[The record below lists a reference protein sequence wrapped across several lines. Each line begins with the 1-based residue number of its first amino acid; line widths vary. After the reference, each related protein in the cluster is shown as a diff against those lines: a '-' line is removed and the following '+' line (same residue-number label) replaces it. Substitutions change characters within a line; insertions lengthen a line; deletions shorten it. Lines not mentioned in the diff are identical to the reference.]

1 MCLCARD
8 VCVKGKAG
16 VFPVYFPC
24 RPSAISL
31 TDRVTNNQTISRLC
45 NSAGRPFPRAKPTPE
60 MGAEQSS
67 LPDGHEDDERS
78 VSSNDRQE
86 SSMSPCT
93 SHSPMT
99 QRRGERAHSPT
110 LSHRNL
116 SSRTLS
122 GTASYDSRSLAGSDM
137 TKAGLSRAL
146 VDDAKWVQA
155 QEERVLKLPREQQR
169 AEERRVT
176 WERGRARTMAAREQ
190 PARVDRA
197 IEAVRRHKAEQGREG
212 REQSARIDR
221 ALTAREIL
229 HLEQREDEA
238 AVARERRRHVAACR
252 EEVYYNNVSF
262 AAQVPGHRPTRRVRE
277 GGGACLRWWCR
288 KGACMRLRMPYP
300 SPCLLRRART
310 SPSSWRTCTW
320 SSARHVAWS
329 GACTPAHAPHTPA
342 SHGIAPRRPFR
353 PPTHSPASPP
363 RLNATCCT
371 GA

>member
-1 MCLCARD
+1 MERAAGQPRCEGPSAGDDQTSGMCLCARD
-8 VCVKGKAG
+8 VCVKGI
-16 VFPVYFPC
+16 FPVYFPC

-110 LSHRNL
+110 LSHRDL

-252 EEVYYNNVSF
+252 GVFLLPLGLERHLSLY
-262 AAQVPGHRPTRRVRE
+262 QPWRRVRRVS
-277 GGGACLRWWCR
+277 LV
-288 KGACMRLRMPYP
+288 
-300 SPCLLRRART
+300 
-310 SPSSWRTCTW
+310 
-320 SSARHVAWS
+320 RH
-329 GACTPAHAPHTPA
+329 
-342 SHGIAPRRPFR
+342 
-353 PPTHSPASPP
+353 
-363 RLNATCCT
+363 L
-371 GA
+371 

>member
-31 TDRVTNNQTISRLC
+31 ADRVTNNQTIGC
-45 NSAGRPFPRAKPTPE
+45 VTGAGRPFPRAKPTPE

-262 AAQVPGHRPTRRVRE
+262 AAQVPGHRPT
-277 GGGACLRWWCR
+277 GG
-288 KGACMRLRMPYP
+288 
-300 SPCLLRRART
+300 
-310 SPSSWRTCTW
+310 
-320 SSARHVAWS
+320 
-329 GACTPAHAPHTPA
+329 
-342 SHGIAPRRPFR
+342 
-353 PPTHSPASPP
+353 
-363 RLNATCCT
+363 
-371 GA
+371 